1 MNKCKKYDV
10 SLIKVGKLDEEL
22 HFGAFGRFWW
32 KARDNI
38 LYPIRLEMKTLVTLN
53 KTHFIITVV
62 KGTSV
67 AAFQPGYICEAN
79 GITSSVYNTPSDA
92 EAFFLTFEFEQS
104 YSVVQI
110 ANKWKNL
117 VDNYKSQLAASEK
130 SGGHPIVIQYK
141 EEIEAIL
148 NKDRPTLNPK
158 SCIDSFVPLPR
169 IENFDLAQKD
179 FEDNNKTEITYEF
192 PKIVILKNTIQKWM
206 EQQEIRQ
213 IEFDKRREEKEKRD
227 QRERLEL
234 LTIKH
239 QSDMMLF
246 DDLPQFSS
254 NFMYLQRNL
263 QTSLPSF
270 AQLDDSE
277 YKNDRND
284 SSRT

>member
-1 MNKCKKYDV
+1 MESTHENKKDKNTEKPIKASRVRWTEPAIKALLSFLLEHKEKLEDLKY
-10 SLIKVGKLDEEL
+10 KR
-22 HFGAFGRFWW
+22 GA
-32 KARDNI
+32 
-38 LYPIRLEMKTLVTLN
+38 
-53 KTHFIITVV
+53 
-62 KGTSV
+62 TSN
-67 AAFQPGYICEAN
+67 PE
-79 GITSSVYNTPSDA
+79 SVQ
-92 EAFFLTFEFEQS
+92 F
-104 YSVVQI
+104 VVQI

-117 VDNYKSQLAASEK
+117 VDNYKSQLAASKK
-130 SGGHPIVIQYK
+130 SGGPPIVIQYK

-158 SCIDSFVPLPR
+158 SCIDSSVPLPR
-169 IENFDLAQKD
+169 IENFDLAQED

-192 PKIVILKNTIQKWM
+192 PKIGRKYTNKRENKEVDVN
-206 EQQEIRQ
+206 QQEIRQ

-227 QRERLEL
+227 QRERSEL
-234 LTIKH
+234 LTMKH

-246 DDLPQFSS
+246 GLLNNITECLSSFQGNSNNQSEKNLQDDLPQFSS

-284 SSRT
+284 SSRTQ